1 MGRRRCAGAFALR
14 HSLPSPNRW
23 SPTPDADALRS
34 TLESLLSVENL
45 QVDSY
50 LRGHLTSRLV
60 PLAVLARCDRV
71 VALGAAPPAI
81 AEAARA
87 STALRLDPSG
97 TMAKPDV
104 ADKRNTLLLRDVP
117 PEAQAEVR
125 ALFDAEGCPAPAEL
139 RAEAGGSWV
148 VRFAEEE
155 QCLDAVGVLRGR
167 TLRGAEVEARVRGPP
182 AFAGGGAPRASSAAA
197 PAADDLAGAEPLRIA
212 AAAAAARARRRSS
225 RRRRRRRD
233 RRSSS
238 MPQGGGGARAA
249 RGVGAWGGGGGSGAA
264 AGGGGVA
271 RWRQEEERL
280 ARYNSWQEVLGSSL
294 VNSYSRT
301 PPPSL
306 SRALLPKCNS

>member
-1 MGRRRCAGAFALR
+1 ME
-14 HSLPSPNRW
+14 P
-23 SPTPDADALRS
+23 PTPDADALRS

-50 LRGHLTSRLV
+50 LRGHLTSQLYV

-117 PEAQAEVR
+117 PEAQAEEVR

-167 TLRGAEVEARVRGPP
+167 TLRGSEVKARVKTEDLLHSLAAAHP
-182 AFAGGGAPRASSAAA
+182 APSQPSAA
-197 PAADDLAGAEPLRIA
+197 PGADDLAGAEPLRIA
-212 AAAAAARARRRSS
+212 AAAAAAGTPPQQSASPSAAGPAEQQYAAGWWPERAHHEGWA
-225 RRRRRRRD
+225 
-233 RRSSS
+233 
-238 MPQGGGGARAA
+238 PQGGGSSLSAKAKKEKEAA
-249 RGVGAWGGGGGSGAA
+249 RWGDRETSDEDNAFLDGPPMARKASG
-264 AGGGGVA
+264 
-271 RWRQEEERL
+271 
-280 ARYNSWQEVLGSSL
+280 
-294 VNSYSRT
+294 
-301 PPPSL
+301 
-306 SRALLPKCNS
+306 

>member
-1 MGRRRCAGAFALR
+1 ME
-14 HSLPSPNRW
+14 P
-23 SPTPDADALRS
+23 PTPDADALRS

-50 LRGHLTSRLV
+50 LRGHLTSQLYV

-117 PEAQAEVR
+117 PEAQADEVR

-167 TLRGAEVEARVRGPP
+167 TPPHLFRGELAVGEGEEGE
-182 AFAGGGAPRASSAAA
+182 GGGAVGRSRDVGRGQRLPRRPADGAEGERVGRARFVDDTLGNRGA
-197 PAADDLAGAEPLRIA
+197 PAAAD
-212 AAAAAARARRRSS
+212 
-225 RRRRRRRD
+225 
-233 RRSSS
+233 
-238 MPQGGGGARAA
+238 
-249 RGVGAWGGGGGSGAA
+249 
-264 AGGGGVA
+264 
-271 RWRQEEERL
+271 
-280 ARYNSWQEVLGSSL
+280 
-294 VNSYSRT
+294 
-301 PPPSL
+301 PPPGAPACGCGRVEQVL
-306 SRALLPKCNS
+306 RSRDHAGELRPRAGPRCGGDGR